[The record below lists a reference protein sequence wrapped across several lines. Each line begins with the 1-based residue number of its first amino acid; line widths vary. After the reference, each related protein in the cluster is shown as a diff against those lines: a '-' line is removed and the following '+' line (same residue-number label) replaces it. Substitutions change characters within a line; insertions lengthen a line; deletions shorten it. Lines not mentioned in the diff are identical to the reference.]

1 MEELTQ
7 TIIEIPKFTLFIPTE
22 KRPIHRIVLGTH
34 RCRIVDIGDDA
45 FPIEDGTLSFANGLN
60 LFRVKG
66 RYSQY
71 DLLFKEQIPEEE
83 IDKYDKDDSEI
94 YYARKHWFSNK
105 KVAYGD
111 GWCKLKEKK
120 GN

>member
-1 MEELTQ
+1 MTPFLSRMELS
-7 TIIEIPKFTLFIPTE
+7 
-22 KRPIHRIVLGTH
+22 
-34 RCRIVDIGDDA
+34 
-45 FPIEDGTLSFANGLN
+45 LSFANGLN
-60 LFRVKG
+60 IFRIKG

-120 GN
+120 GNRYNFQSPFAS